1 MNRTVQI
8 VTGREIGERIAAP
21 PRPWGAHT
29 VNPGD
34 GRESVIESCLIGSVV
49 QQFDVILALLETKL
63 SSIQL
68 HSSLAP

>member
-21 PRPWGAHT
+21 PLVGAHT

-49 QQFDVILALLETKL
+49 EQFDVILALLETKL